1 MCSQAARAYDGLAR
15 QLGATAAQ
23 LSFPSSPEKLRA
35 SAEACGAGVGGE
47 VSRSLPSAFTDF
59 AQRGAVAPA
68 PQGSQASG
76 GAQQAVSENAVHT
89 IDEWGCEAMLLC
101 LNP

>member
-1 MCSQAARAYDGLAR
+1 MYTQAARAYDKLAR
-15 QLGATAAQ
+15 QFGATAAQ
-23 LSFPSSPEKLRA
+23 LNFPSSPEKLRA

-47 VSRSLPSAFTDF
+47 VSRSLSSAFTDF
-59 AQRGAVAPA
+59 AQRTAAASA

-89 IDEWGCEAMLLC
+89 MDEWVCEAMLLC